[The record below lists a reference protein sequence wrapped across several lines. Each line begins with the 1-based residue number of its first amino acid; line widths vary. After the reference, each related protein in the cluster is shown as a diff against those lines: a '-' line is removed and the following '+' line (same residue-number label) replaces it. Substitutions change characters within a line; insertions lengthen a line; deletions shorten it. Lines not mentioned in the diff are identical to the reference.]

1 MELNRYGNM
10 LQHNQWF
17 LFFIQIHSYI
27 ASKIHL
33 SHRISWI
40 LILPTIIKAELVKIP
55 FPFHCTSIIVALES
69 RIVSNVRI
77 MPNGFF
83 QKKKERDLVRKL
95 VEERRWKAPRNLFW
109 FDIYP
114 VLRPSTLGLFLK
126 NEPQVLSRMGQEGS
140 KLESFAESFFLL
152 NIYSSFFLHLYILNY
167 FELLI
172 FGWYRYNDN
181 LSVSVSSSLIPTSE
195 AQISATGS

>member
-83 QKKKERDLVRKL
+83 QKKRKGSAETGWRATLKGSSKPILVRHLSRFKAFYLRPIPKKWTTGFIENGSRRKQTRKL
-95 VEERRWKAPRNLFW
+95 RWKFFFAQHLLFLFSPSLYPELFW
-109 FDIYP
+109 
-114 VLRPSTLGLFLK
+114 TLDLW
-126 NEPQVLSRMGQEGS
+126 
-140 KLESFAESFFLL
+140 
-152 NIYSSFFLHLYILNY
+152 
-167 FELLI
+167 LI
-172 FGWYRYNDN
+172 
-181 LSVSVSSSLIPTSE
+181 
-195 AQISATGS
+195 QI